1 MDLLRPLNL
10 PPSAATSPRPRYL
23 IDSATVCRT
32 QVMTSAIA
40 RQDSPEQLE
49 VVLNNR
55 CRFRR
60 GKVAKASFVVSV
72 RLSGD
77 GDAAADDRL
86 ASIFVIQCNCVAD
99 IADSTMNGYLEPRR
113 NSNDNQSVG
122 TSGSVSCPITASLNQ
137 EDKSKSRKPRLSY
150 AHLHH
155 EITKNVNAIP
165 PDSVGHNQ
173 KQRISKRK
181 TEEDELIKYMSK
193 LPSYLERGKNLQEK
207 VLNIGVLD
215 WGRLEKWQHSHKQM
229 PYGSSRKRVEKFQD
243 LKADGSSTLN
253 GLEKTINVNESAMV
267 KKNGSAA
274 VQALVR
280 VAVKNGVPL
289 FTFAVDNGIAILA
302 ATMKKLNTSK
312 NDDCS
317 CIYTFFSIQE
327 VKKKTATWMH
337 PGSQES

>member
-1 MDLLRPLNL
+1 MLGEVMEERFHHFSGCFTRETSTWCISCLKGCDFVNLLLDWCN
-10 PPSAATSPRPRYL
+10 
-23 IDSATVCRT
+23 
-32 QVMTSAIA
+32 
-40 RQDSPEQLE
+40 
-49 VVLNNR
+49 
-55 CRFRR
+55 
-60 GKVAKASFVVSV
+60 G
-72 RLSGD
+72 
-77 GDAAADDRL
+77 L
-86 ASIFVIQCNCVAD
+86 ASIFVIQCNYVAD

-113 NSNDNQSVG
+113 NSNDNQSVR

-150 AHLHH
+150 ADLHH
-155 EITKNVNAIP
+155 EITKNINAIP
-165 PDSVGHNQ
+165 TDSVGNNQ

-229 PYGSSRKRVEKFQD
+229 PYGSSR
-243 LKADGSSTLN
+243 
-253 GLEKTINVNESAMV
+253 TINVNESAMV

-289 FTFAVDNGIAILA
+289 FTFAVDNDIAILA
-302 ATMKKLNTSK
+302 ATMKLNTSK

>member
-1 MDLLRPLNL
+1 MDLLRPLHL
-10 PPSAATSPRPRYL
+10 PPSAATSPRLRYL

-113 NSNDNQSVG
+113 NSNDNQSVR
-122 TSGSVSCPITASLNQ
+122 TSGSVRCPITASLNQ

-150 AHLHH
+150 ADLHH

-165 PDSVGHNQ
+165 PDSVGNNQ
-173 KQRISKRK
+173 KQRINKRK

-229 PYGSSRKRVEKFQD
+229 PYRSSRERVEKFQD
-243 LKADGSSTLN
+243 LKADGSNTLN
-253 GLEKTINVNESAMV
+253 GLEKSIGTGKSVCKNRLDV
-267 KKNGSAA
+267 K
-274 VQALVR
+274 V
-280 VAVKNGVPL
+280 
-289 FTFAVDNGIAILA
+289 TH
-302 ATMKKLNTSK
+302 MKLQLMMN
-312 NDDCS
+312 
-317 CIYTFFSIQE
+317 
-327 VKKKTATWMH
+327 
-337 PGSQES
+337 

>member
-1 MDLLRPLNL
+1 MLGEVMEERFHDFSGCFTRQTSTWCISCLKGCDFVNFLLDWCN
-10 PPSAATSPRPRYL
+10 
-23 IDSATVCRT
+23 
-32 QVMTSAIA
+32 
-40 RQDSPEQLE
+40 
-49 VVLNNR
+49 
-55 CRFRR
+55 
-60 GKVAKASFVVSV
+60 G
-72 RLSGD
+72 
-77 GDAAADDRL
+77 L

-113 NSNDNQSVG
+113 NFNDNQSVG

-155 EITKNVNAIP
+155 EITKNINAIP

-229 PYGSSRKRVEKFQD
+229 PYGSSRYSPPSSNTTSCFSTDE
-243 LKADGSSTLN
+243 SSTPSSR
-253 GLEKTINVNESAMV
+253 GHS
-267 KKNGSAA
+267 
-274 VQALVR
+274 
-280 VAVKNGVPL
+280 
-289 FTFAVDNGIAILA
+289 
-302 ATMKKLNTSK
+302 
-312 NDDCS
+312 CS
-317 CIYTFFSIQE
+317 P
-327 VKKKTATWMH
+327 A
-337 PGSQES
+337 